1 MKKALTIFFVTLGI
15 IFFLLLLAGAYLYVV
30 DPLNLKPLLF
40 GANPPAGQS
49 VDTQTPTST
58 ADGAASS
65 ESAAQP
71 SETGSAISSEQQA
84 ALETV
89 GINPDLLPSE
99 ISPEQ
104 EACFTTILGAE
115 RVAQIQAGDVP
126 TMSEFY
132 QARSCLE

>member
-1 MKKALTIFFVTLGI
+1 MKKVLTIFFVTLGI

-49 VDTQTPTST
+49 VGTQTPA
-58 ADGAASS
+58 ADSDTSS
-65 ESAAQP
+65 EPAAEQ
-71 SETGSAISSEQQA
+71 SETGSALSPEQQA

-89 GINPDLLPSE
+89 GINPDSLPSE